1 MSKKILIATQKP
13 FTQAARD
20 RVVDILENAGY
31 EVKVLEKYSDKSEL
45 LEAVKGVSALIVRSD
60 KVTEDVMDSAPELE
74 LAVRAG
80 AGYDNIDCQEA
91 KKRKIVVMN
100 TPGQNANAVAEL
112 VIGLMIMM
120 ARGKFNG
127 KPGTELRAKTLGL
140 QGFGNVGR
148 RVAEIA
154 SLGFE
159 MRILAYDP
167 FIPPEKIRESGA
179 EPVDS
184 PAKLYAESDCISIH
198 MPATPETIRSINYNL
213 LKRMKQDGI
222 LVNTA
227 RAEVIDEVDLLKIY
241 AERPDIR
248 YISDIAPTNQED
260 ILVCDGNRCFFT
272 PKKMGAQTAEANFNA
287 GVAAANQ
294 IIGFFEKGDT
304 TYQVNK

>member
-1 MSKKILIATQKP
+1 MSKKVLVATEKP
-13 FTQAARD
+13 FAPAARD
-20 RVVDILENAGY
+20 RVVNILESAAY
-31 EVKVLEKYSDKSEL
+31 EAKILEKYSDKSEL
-45 LEAVKGVSALIVRSD
+45 LEAVKEVNALIVRSD
-60 KVTEDVMDSAPELE
+60 KVTPEVMDAAPDLE
-74 LAVRAG
+74 LVVRAG
-80 AGYDNIDCQEA
+80 AGYDNINCQEA
-91 KKRKIVVMN
+91 RKRKIVVMN

-120 ARGKFNG
+120 ARGKFCG
-127 KPGTELRAKTLGL
+127 KPGTELRGKILGL

-154 SLGFE
+154 YRGFE
-159 MRILAYDP
+159 MRILAYDI

-179 EPVDS
+179 EPVSS
-184 PAKLYAESDCISIH
+184 PEELYAESDCISIH
-198 MPATPETIRSINYNL
+198 IPATPETVRSINYDL
-213 LKRMKQDGI
+213 LKRMKQGGI

-227 RAEVIDEVDLLKIY
+227 RGEVIEEGDLLRIY

-272 PKKMGAQTAEANFNA
+272 PKKMGAQTAEANLNA